1 MIQDD
6 GRKRELVVGVVRANH
21 RPHKSAGECNDS
33 VGYYT
38 SDGHLLN
45 ACDKNN
51 TKSAQPVEGS
61 RFTLEYNNSYG
72 SETGM
77 LEFPLHIEI
86 KLPPK
91 TGVFRDATFSSY
103 SNRFL

>member
-1 MIQDD
+1 MIQED

-61 RFTLEYNNSYG
+61 RFSLEYNNSYG

-77 LEFPLHIEI
+77 LEFPQHLAI

-103 SNRFL
+103 SIRFL

>member
-1 MIQDD
+1 MIQED

-77 LEFPLHIEI
+77 LEFPLHASRNQIAS
-86 KLPPK
+86 KNGSLSRRN
-91 TGVFRDATFSSY
+91 F
-103 SNRFL
+103 FLL